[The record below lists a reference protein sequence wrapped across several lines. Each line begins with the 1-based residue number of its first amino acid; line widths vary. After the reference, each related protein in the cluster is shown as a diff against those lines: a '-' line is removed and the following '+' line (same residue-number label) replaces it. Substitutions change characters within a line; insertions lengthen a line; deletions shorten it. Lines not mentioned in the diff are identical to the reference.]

1 MRPKPGAPVATPLR
15 WEELDDPKLSPQRWN
30 IKTLFDRL
38 DDIGGDPWADV
49 RRHARA
55 LPR

>member
-1 MRPKPGAPVATPLR
+1 VRPKPGAPVATPLR